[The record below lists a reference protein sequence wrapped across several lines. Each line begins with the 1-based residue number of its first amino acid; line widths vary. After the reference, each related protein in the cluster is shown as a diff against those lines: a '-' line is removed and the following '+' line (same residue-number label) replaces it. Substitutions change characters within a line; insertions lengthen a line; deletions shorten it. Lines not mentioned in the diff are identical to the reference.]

1 MMPFS
6 WEGFFIWQQRK
17 KPMGHIT
24 SRLKHELVEAIPA
37 AVFFFIAFQ
46 VIAFTQALM
55 LRQYGIQVSTFVTAT
70 IAALVVAK
78 VVLLADLLPFMSRFR
93 KKPLIFGVL
102 WKTII
107 YMIAA
112 LLVSYIEQLLHF
124 VREHGDLARANR
136 HLLDEVVW
144 PHFWAIQIWL
154 LIIFLVFCSLRELI
168 RILGRE
174 RMARIFFGPSG
185 TRVDQGHE

>member
-1 MMPFS
+1 
-6 WEGFFIWQQRK
+6 
-17 KPMGHIT
+17 MGHIT